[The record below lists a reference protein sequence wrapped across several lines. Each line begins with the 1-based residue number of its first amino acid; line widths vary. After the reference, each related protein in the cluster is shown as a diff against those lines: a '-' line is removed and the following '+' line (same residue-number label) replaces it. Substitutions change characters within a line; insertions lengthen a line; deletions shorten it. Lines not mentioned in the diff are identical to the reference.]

1 LIWLVHADGRDA
13 VIPGVA
19 GLLSYSPI
27 AEVNHIL
34 TSGATC
40 TPEIAIVIDGNTG
53 VAKYADGGDFVAI
66 ASQRFAALTAA
77 KAEKRP
83 AEPAL
88 RIEASTAPFPSSA
101 MPVIAWWPGSIGFGI
116 PPTALWTTLAM
127 SAIPTAADREDG
139 AATTLNPQALT
150 IDSPRL
156 ALNARRPADLA
167 LESDLI
173 GIVAAAVFAIVVVG
187 LALDGLLSG
196 GKCGNNKKSKSYS
209 EEAEERRESHLASS
223 CEMLCGRRRM
233 DAGETFETGTVC
245 EKSLTQGERVWLNKR
260 CGTRECDEFANARRT
275 ARTKRILG

>member
-1 LIWLVHADGRDA
+1 LIWLVHADGRNA

-19 GLLSYSPI
+19 ALLSYSPI
-27 AEVNHIL
+27 AEVNDIL
-34 TSGATC
+34 AGGGARTS
-40 TPEIAIVIDGNTG
+40 EVAIVIDGNTC
-53 VAKYADGGDFVAI
+53 VAKYADGGDSVAI

-83 AEPAL
+83 AEPIL

-101 MPVIAWWPGSIGFGI
+101 MPVVAWWPGSIGFGI
-116 PPTALWTTLAM
+116 PPTALWTTLTLAM

-196 GKCGNNKKSKSYS
+196 AQCGNHKKSKSYS
-209 EEAEERRESHLASS
+209 EEAEKDR
-223 CEMLCGRRRM
+223 
-233 DAGETFETGTVC
+233 
-245 EKSLTQGERVWLNKR
+245 
-260 CGTRECDEFANARRT
+260 
-275 ARTKRILG
+275 